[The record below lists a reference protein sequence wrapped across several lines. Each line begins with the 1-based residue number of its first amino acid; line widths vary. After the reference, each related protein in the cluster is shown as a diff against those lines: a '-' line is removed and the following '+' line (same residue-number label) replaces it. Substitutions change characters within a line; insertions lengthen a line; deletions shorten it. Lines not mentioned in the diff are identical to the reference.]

1 MSSSFDS
8 KNFLKSLCSQPGV
21 YQMYGEGESLLYVGK
36 AKNLKKRLSSYFR
49 KTGLS
54 PKTQALV
61 SRIVDIQITVS
72 SSEMEAL
79 ILEQSLIKEHRPP
92 YNILLRDDK
101 SYPYILA
108 TSGED
113 YPRLAFHRG
122 RKRFKGRYFGP
133 FPNSS
138 SVRETLSFLQKVFR
152 VRQCEDSFYRNR
164 TRPCLQFQIQR
175 CSGPCTEE
183 ISVEDYARDVEHTL
197 QFLDGKGEHL
207 IQELG
212 QEMEQASET
221 LAFERAALLRDQI
234 ADLRKIQ
241 AQQVAESGEG
251 DADVLAASLK
261 AGSVCVHALFV
272 RQGRILGSRSYFP
285 KEQLAE
291 TQAEVLGAFI
301 PQFYLG
307 SDLHDIPREVIV
319 GCDIEDKSLLQQA
332 LADKSGRQVSL
343 ANNVRTHRSQWL
355 QLAQSTADQ
364 NLESRL
370 ANRRNLFQRF
380 EALQE
385 ALGLEELPQRLE
397 CFDISHS
404 SGELPVASCVVF
416 DHSGPAKSDYRKF
429 NIEGITPG
437 DDYGAMEQ
445 ALTRRYTRLKKGEAK
460 LPDIL
465 FIDGGKGQLGKARDV
480 MNELGISGVNLIGV
494 SKGPRRKAGEEILHI
509 LETGEELQLGVDSS
523 ALHLVQHIRDEA
535 HRFAVSSHQ
544 MRRDKKRSRSILED
558 IPGVGP
564 SRRRELLKHFGGLQE
579 VMKASEADLAK
590 VPGISKAMAA
600 QIYGVLH

>member
-1 MSSSFDS
+1 
-8 KNFLKSLCSQPGV
+8 
-21 YQMYGEGESLLYVGK
+21 MYGEGESLLYVGK

>member
-1 MSSSFDS
+1 
-8 KNFLKSLCSQPGV
+8 
-21 YQMYGEGESLLYVGK
+21 MYGEGESLLYVGK

-544 MRRDKKRSRSILED
+544 MRRDKKRSRSVLED

-579 VMKASEADLAK
+579 VMKASEVDLAK